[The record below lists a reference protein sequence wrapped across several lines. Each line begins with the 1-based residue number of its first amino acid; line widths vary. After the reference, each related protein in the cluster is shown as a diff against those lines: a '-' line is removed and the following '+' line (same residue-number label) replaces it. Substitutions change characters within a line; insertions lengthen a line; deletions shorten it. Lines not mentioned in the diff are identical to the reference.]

1 MAKKEV
7 IKTVKITLVKSPIGY
22 SVRQKAT
29 VKALGLHRMN
39 QTVEHID
46 TAVVRGMIGKISHM
60 VKVEE

>member
-29 VKALGLHRMN
+29 AKALGLHRMN